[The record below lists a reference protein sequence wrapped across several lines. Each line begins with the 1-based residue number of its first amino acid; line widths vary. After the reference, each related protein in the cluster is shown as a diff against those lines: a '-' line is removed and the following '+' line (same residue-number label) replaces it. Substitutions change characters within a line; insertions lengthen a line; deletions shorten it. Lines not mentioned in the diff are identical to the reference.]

1 MTAKD
6 IIKQLEKLGND
17 GYKAI
22 MMRHGAPESC
32 YGVKIEELK
41 KFQKKIKKDY
51 ELSLALFDS
60 GIGDAMYLA
69 GLIADETKMTKKD
82 LQKWADKA
90 NWGMISEYTVAWV
103 AAESK
108 YGFELAKEWI
118 ESKREA
124 IAVAGWSTL
133 SSLIA
138 IKPDEE
144 LPVKELERLLDR
156 VGKTIHSAPND
167 VRSTMNR
174 FIIAVGSG
182 ITALTDK
189 AKKVAEKVGTVTVDM
204 GDTACKVPDA
214 GQAIAKAAAMGRIG
228 RKRKSARC

>member
-1 MTAKD
+1 
-6 IIKQLEKLGND
+6 
-17 GYKAI
+17 
-22 MMRHGAPESC
+22 MMRHGAPKSC

-41 KFQKKIKKDY
+41 KFKKKIKKDY
-51 ELSLALFDS
+51 ELALALFDS
-60 GIGDAMYLA
+60 GISDAMYLA

-90 NWGMISEYTVAWV
+90 TWGMISEYTVAWV

-124 IAVAGWSTL
+124 IAVAGWSTF

-138 IKPDEE
+138 IKSDDD

-174 FIIAVGSG
+174 YIIAVGSG

-214 GQAIAKAAAMGRIG
+214 G
-228 RKRKSARC
+228 